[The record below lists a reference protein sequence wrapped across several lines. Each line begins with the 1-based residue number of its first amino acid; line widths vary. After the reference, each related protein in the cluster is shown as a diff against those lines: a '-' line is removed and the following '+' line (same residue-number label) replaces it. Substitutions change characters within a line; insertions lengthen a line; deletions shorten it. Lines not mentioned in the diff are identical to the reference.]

1 MGMAILM
8 TTSPRVP
15 ELCAGDVLTR
25 AEFERRY
32 RSMPHLKKAEL
43 IEGVVYMG
51 SPVRYLHHGR
61 PDRLL
66 SAWLSFYEERT
77 PGLDSGANS
86 TLRLDLDNEV
96 QPDLL
101 LRLPERAGGHSRIA
115 AEDYLEGAPELVIE
129 VAASSVSYDLHQKLA
144 VYRRSGVPEYL
155 VLRVDDAAVDW
166 FELVDG
172 RYERL
177 APDPNGVLH
186 SRVFPGLALSVQAL
200 LAGDLAALRRGIDRA
215 IDADRRAREALCARL
230 HGP

>member
-66 SAWLSFYEERT
+66 SAWLAFYEERT
-77 PGLDSGANS
+77 PGLDSGANT

-101 LRLPERAGGHSRIA
+101 LRLPERAGGRSRIA
-115 AEDYLEGAPELVIE
+115 ADDYLEGAPELVIE

-144 VYRRSGVPEYL
+144 VYRRSGVREYL

-177 APDPNGVLH
+177 VPDQHGVLH
-186 SRVFPGLALSVQAL
+186 SRGFPGLALAVQAL

-215 IDADRRAREALCARL
+215 IDAGREAHEALCARL